1 MFFSR
6 FITPFGIVVA
16 EFIGKDEKFAAE
28 NLPERYQKLR
38 ELRPW
43 LASLNYADQV
53 HGDSIALVDTLPT
66 GSLRCVGEADILLT
80 HEDNTGL
87 LIRTA
92 DCIPILFLSRTENI
106 LGAVHAGWRGLKKK
120 ALSKALAVVG
130 AKTQDLQFVVGP
142 FIAKTSY
149 EVDEDVRGEFN
160 PAASTPLE
168 NGKYL
173 LDLKAVL
180 MSEFDALGVE
190 SERVLWQTADTLT
203 SADWYS
209 ARAGDSDRNF
219 ALIYRT
225 HKGAP

>member
-6 FITPFGIVVA
+6 FITPFGIAVT
-16 EFIGKDEKFAAE
+16 EFIGKDEKFAAK
-28 NLPERYQKLR
+28 NLPERYQKLC

-53 HGDSIALVDTLPT
+53 HGDGVAVVDGL
-66 GSLRCVGEADILLT
+66 GSGIRCVGEADILLT

-142 FIAKTSY
+142 FIAQTSY
-149 EVDEDVRGEFN
+149 EVDEDVRNEFN
-160 PAASTPLE
+160 PMASMPLE

-180 MSEFDALGVE
+180 MAEFDALGVQG
-190 SERVLWQTADTLT
+190 ERILWQSADTLT

-225 HKGAP
+225 HKGAT